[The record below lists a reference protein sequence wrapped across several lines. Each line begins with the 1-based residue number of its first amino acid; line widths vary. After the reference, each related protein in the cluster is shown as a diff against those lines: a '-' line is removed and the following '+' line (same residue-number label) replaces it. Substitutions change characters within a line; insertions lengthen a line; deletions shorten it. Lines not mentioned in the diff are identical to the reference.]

1 MKKILERLCKGKV
14 HRAFDLWKIGK
25 NYTVKTNL
33 KFNIHG
39 LNQEGIQLT
48 NDVAFR
54 TKELDF
60 EKDR

>member
-1 MKKILERLCKGKV
+1 M